1 MTIHSD
7 TTITTKEVKRKPEH
21 GVVRKRTPRDVR
33 GGWEY
38 RLELGLCEAQRCRGC
53 NARYWLD
60 EAPLKACPACGG
72 ELDDVRER
80 RQVTQGGIA
89 TQRDA
94 LAALAKARVARDGGE
109 DVARKD
115 TNQRV
120 GEFLREWLVGIKG
133 SLKPTTYSSYEMHVH
148 KYLVPRLGSI
158 PLKRLSTAAI
168 NLAYE
173 EMRESGRLKDKDKPL
188 SARSVRH
195 THSVLRLA
203 LKDAVTVGKIRSNP
217 AIGAKLPRDRGEAR
231 EMRVWTAEQLAAFLE
246 STRGDRLHE
255 LWYTAAFTG
264 LRRGELLGLRWS
276 DVTWPDEDGQAGHL
290 RVRRGIVSVD
300 GRAEI
305 SSPKTEAGARD
316 VAIDPDTVL
325 GLRRQAARQLDDH
338 DKWGDA
344 WQDTDYVFTIENG
357 QPIHPERVTKLFR
370 EAVGQAKLPRI
381 RLHDLRHTHATLGL
395 EAGIPVKVISQR
407 LGHSSTRITQD
418 VYQHVLREQQEG
430 AAVQIAA
437 LVKLAGRPAGERAR

>member
-1 MTIHSD
+1 
-7 TTITTKEVKRKPEH
+7 
-21 GVVRKRTPRDVR
+21 
-33 GGWEY
+33 
-38 RLELGLCEAQRCRGC
+38 L
-53 NARYWLD
+53 
-60 EAPLKACPACGG
+60 
-72 ELDDVRER
+72 
-80 RQVTQGGIA
+80 
-89 TQRDA
+89 RDA
-94 LAALAKARVARDGGE
+94 ARAKAIVARDGGE
-109 DVARKD
+109 DVARQD

-133 SLKPTTYSSYEMHVH
+133 GLKPTTYASYQMHVQ
-148 KYLVPRLGSI
+148 KYLVPRLGAV
-158 PLKRLSTAAI
+158 PLKRLTTATISTA
-168 NLAYE
+168 YE
-173 EMRESGRLKDKDKPL
+173 QMRESGRLKDKNKPL

-195 THSVLRLA
+195 TASVLRLA
-203 LKDAVTVGKIRSNP
+203 LKDAVTAGKIRNNP

-231 EMRVWTAEQLAAFLE
+231 EMQVWTAEQLAAFLQ
-246 STRGDRLHE
+246 STRGHRLHE

-276 DVTWPDEDGQAGHL
+276 DVIWPDEDDQPGRL

-316 VAIDPDTVL
+316 VAIDPGTVL
-325 GLRRQAARQLDDH
+325 AMRHQAARQLDDH

-344 WQDTDYVFTIENG
+344 WQNSGYVFTTENG
-357 QPIHPERVTKLFR
+357 QPIHPERATKQFR
-370 EAVGQAKLPRI
+370 EAIGQAKLPRI

-418 VYQHVLREQQEG
+418 VYQHVLREQQED
-430 AAVQIAA
+430 AAMQIAA
-437 LVKLAGRPAGERAR
+437 LVKLAYTPLVGALDEGAE